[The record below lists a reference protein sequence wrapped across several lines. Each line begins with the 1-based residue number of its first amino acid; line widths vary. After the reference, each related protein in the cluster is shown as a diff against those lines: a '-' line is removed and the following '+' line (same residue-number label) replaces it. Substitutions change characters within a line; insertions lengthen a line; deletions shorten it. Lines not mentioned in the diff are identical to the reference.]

1 MEKLNPRLTEFRRI
15 DSNDDDQVTFSEFL
29 LGDRSYIEE
38 QSRYFHG
45 LDLNGDGRVTRKEF
59 EDYFRKRDEERERR
73 REQSQGFFK
82 QLVSE

>member
-1 MEKLNPRLTEFRRI
+1 MPQCTMPLTNPFDIAVPQFYRLFCVIAEFRRI

-45 LDLNGDGRVTRKEF
+45 LDLNGDGRVTRKVGSSNRTEP
-59 EDYFRKRDEERERR
+59 Y
-73 REQSQGFFK
+73 
-82 QLVSE
+82 